1 MLLVR
6 HRYERALKGTLR
18 YQALYRGY
26 ALRWLRATHK
36 IQTHYRMYVRAYAYR
51 RLKSA
56 TIAMQCA
63 ARRNAA
69 IHIYEALV
77 KEQKD
82 IGNLKE
88 QNENLKTEMQ
98 SLKAMLAVVTKSI
111 ICMSFRV
118 IKMAFSWGWF
128 KCWIN

>member
-1 MLLVR
+1 M
-6 HRYERALKGTLR
+6 RYWCCRSDVSANFFISKFIAVLKI
-18 YQALYRGY
+18 
-26 ALRWLRATHK
+26 H
-36 IQTHYRMYVRAYAYR
+36 IAYR

-111 ICMSFRV
+111 ICMSFRF
-118 IKMAFSWGWF
+118 IKMAFSWG
-128 KCWIN
+128 